1 MSGTGVSH
9 GLWKA
14 GAQAATDGQT
24 DHLYPFR
31 FDTNDQSCL
40 VWLWMRFPLTRGQEL
55 PSRVRW
61 EGCWSFKV
69 SKSWLILLHHL
80 NSRLLLF
87 FLLAPSVVLYVLM
100 ESWQALRRLLST
112 RWWWVELIRG
122 HIVSQKRL
130 DVLSMALFLMED
142 SSCTEERRKLLS
154 MKRCLESKFQAHL
167 CLTESPCR
175 LRWRQ
180 FTQTLDHSV
189 PQWSWALGIT

>member
-1 MSGTGVSH
+1 
-9 GLWKA
+9 
-14 GAQAATDGQT
+14 
-24 DHLYPFR
+24 
-31 FDTNDQSCL
+31 
-40 VWLWMRFPLTRGQEL
+40 MRFPFTWGKEF
-55 PSRVRW
+55 PSWICW

-69 SKSWLILLHHL
+69 SKSWLILLHLL
-80 NSRLLLF
+80 NSRLSLF

-100 ESWQALRRLLST
+100 ASWQAQRRLLST
-112 RWWWVELIRG
+112 RWCWVELTRG

-142 SSCTEERRKLLS
+142 SSCTEERKKLLS
-154 MKRCLESKFQAHL
+154 TKRCLESKFQAHL
-167 CLTESPCR
+167 CLTESPCK